1 MNRSIIRLIIISL
14 LIMLG
19 ILFIGPLFG
28 TIKENK
34 VMAAAKGR
42 FAFVSDEI
50 YFHIYY
56 DKKTKVMYAV
66 SDLLKSRKEY
76 KEALLKQQEEQKNRQ
91 EAIDVFRAMGMF

>member
-1 MNRSIIRLIIISL
+1 MNRSIIRLIIKLIIISL

-19 ILFIGPLFG
+19 ILFIRPLFG

-42 FAFVSDEI
+42 FTFVSDEI

-66 SDLLKSRKEY
+66 SNSQYNRGNVVLLVDADGKP
-76 KEALLKQQEEQKNRQ
+76 LLYEG
-91 EAIDVFRAMGMF
+91 D